1 MSRSIVFKNWLYRRI
16 NEENNHILFLLF
28 QQNSS
33 SPDPCY
39 TDIVYLE
46 EPGIHTIVFLHI
58 QLVSLPQC

>member
-1 MSRSIVFKNWLYRRI
+1 MLKNCLDRCI
-16 NEENNHILFLLF
+16 NEDNNHNLFLLF

-58 QLVSLPQC
+58 QLVSLPHVSVQIE